1 MLKTEYAINENITK
15 TEITRLKLQQ
25 LYETMT
31 RSPTTL
37 WDYDTTAHNSMR
49 LWHDRQQLYETM
61 TRPPTTLWDYDTT
74 TNISMRIWHDQQQL
88 WDYDT
93 IANNSMRLWHDLQ
106 QLYETMTWP
115 PTTLWDY
122 DTTPIVHQVLRRRC
136 RT

>member
-37 WDYDTTAHNSMR
+37 WDYDTTANNSMR

-61 TRPPTTLWDYDTT
+61 TRP
-74 TNISMRIWHDQQQL
+74 QL
-88 WDYDT
+88 FIKYSDGDVVL
-93 IANNSMRLWHDLQ
+93 NNQ
-106 QLYETMTWP
+106 
-115 PTTLWDY
+115 
-122 DTTPIVHQVLRRRC
+122 IIRRK
-136 RT
+136 T